1 MMIILILLSISVI
14 LLMFYVFYLK
24 NQIKGIGKQL
34 EAISEGKT
42 EKKIDISLLDKD
54 IEYLA
59 ININRNIDFQRQL
72 RIDVLRNEE
81 KLKDSIASISH
92 DLRTPLTSIMGY
104 LQLLEKSELSDKQKE
119 KVDILKKKSELL
131 QNLITSF
138 FEITIIENDNVNVKL
153 EKINLNNF
161 LSDAMLSSLHSF
173 KTANIEPIF
182 DVPDTTIFIEADKLI
197 LQRIIQNLVSNT
209 LKYAH
214 EYIKISLVQNEYAQL
229 SFENKVQE
237 PKNIN
242 VDLLFE
248 KFYTAD
254 KARSSGSTGLGL
266 SIVKLLAEKI
276 NARVAAEIHGD
287 ILILKII
294 FFNVSK

>member
-1 MMIILILLSISVI
+1 MIILILLSIFVI
-14 LLMFYVFYLK
+14 LLIFYVFYLK
-24 NQIKGIGKQL
+24 TQIKSIGKQL
-34 EAISEGKT
+34 EDISKGKT
-42 EKKIDISLLDKD
+42 EKKIDISLIDKD

-104 LQLLEKSELSDKQKE
+104 LQLLEKSELSGKQKE

-161 LSDAMLSSLHSF
+161 LSDVMLSSIYSF

-197 LQRIIQNLVSNT
+197 LQRIIQNLISNT

-214 EYIKISLVQNEYAQL
+214 EYIKISLVQNEHAQL
-229 SFENKVQE
+229 IFQNKVQNTE
-237 PKNIN
+237 NIN

-266 SIVKLLAEKI
+266 AIVKLLAEKI
-276 NARVAAEIHGD
+276 NARAVAEIDGH
-287 ILILKII
+287 ILTLKII
-294 FFNVSK
+294 FL

>member
-1 MMIILILLSISVI
+1 MIILILLSISVI

-24 NQIKGIGKQL
+24 NQMKSIGKQL
-34 EAISEGKT
+34 EYISKGKT

-59 ININRNIDFQRQL
+59 ININRNIEFQRQL

-104 LQLLEKSELSDKQKE
+104 LQLLEKSDLSDKQKE
-119 KVDILKKKSELL
+119 KVAILKKKSELL

-161 LSDAMLSSLHSF
+161 LSDIMLSSIYSF
-173 KTANIEPIF
+173 KNANIDPIF
-182 DVPDTTIFIEADKLI
+182 EVPDITIFIEADRLI
-197 LQRIIQNLVSNT
+197 LQRIIQNLISNT

-214 EYIKISLVQNEYAQL
+214 EYIKISLVQKEHAEL
-229 SFENKVQE
+229 IFENKVQNPE
-237 PKNIN
+237 SIN
-242 VDLLFE
+242 VNLLFE

-254 KARSSGSTGLGL
+254 KARSSGSIGLGL
-266 SIVKLLAEKI
+266 AIVKLLAEKI
-276 NARVAAEIHGD
+276 NAKVAVKIDGD
-287 ILILKII
+287 SIILKII
-294 FFNVSK
+294 FF

>member
-1 MMIILILLSISVI
+1 MIILILLSISII

-24 NQIKGIGKQL
+24 NQIKSIGKQL
-34 EAISEGKT
+34 EAISEGRT

-72 RIDVLRNEE
+72 RIDVLRNEQ

-104 LQLLEKSELSDKQKE
+104 LQLLDKSELSAKQKE

-161 LSDAMLSSLHSF
+161 LSDIMLSSMYSF
-173 KTANIEPIF
+173 KNANIEPIF
-182 DVPDTTIFIEADKLI
+182 DVPGTTIFIQADRLI
-197 LQRIIQNLVSNT
+197 LERIIQNLISNT
-209 LKYAH
+209 LKYAN
-214 EYIKISLVQNEYAQL
+214 EYIEISLVQNKYVELVFQ
-229 SFENKVQE
+229 NKVQNPE
-237 PKNIN
+237 NIN
-242 VDLLFE
+242 VNLLFE

-266 SIVKLLAEKI
+266 AIVKLLAEKI

-287 ILILKII
+287 ILTLKII
-294 FFNVSK
+294 FFNASK

>member
-1 MMIILILLSISVI
+1 MIILILLSISMI
-14 LLMFYVFYLK
+14 LLMFYIFYLK
-24 NQIKGIGKQL
+24 TQIKSIGKQL
-34 EAISEGKT
+34 ENISEGKT
-42 EKKIDISLLDKD
+42 EKKIDISLLDRD
-54 IEYLA
+54 IEALA
-59 ININRNIDFQRQL
+59 SNINRNIDFQRQL
-72 RIDVLRNEE
+72 RIDVFRNEQ

-161 LSDAMLSSLHSF
+161 ISEIMLSSIYSF
-173 KTANIEPIF
+173 KNANIQPIF

-197 LQRIIQNLVSNT
+197 LQRIIQNLISNT
-209 LKYAH
+209 LKYANG
-214 EYIKISLVQNEYAQL
+214 YIKISLVQKEHVEL
-229 SFENKVQE
+229 SFKNKVE
-237 PKNIN
+237 APKNIN

-266 SIVKLLAEKI
+266 AIVKLLAEKI
-276 NARVAAEIHGD
+276 NAKVAAEINGN
-287 ILILKII
+287 ILSLKII
-294 FFNVSK
+294 F

>member
-1 MMIILILLSISVI
+1 MMILILLSISVI
-14 LLMFYVFYLK
+14 ILMFYVFYLK
-24 NQIKGIGKQL
+24 NQMKCIGKQL
-34 EAISEGKT
+34 EDISEGKT
-42 EKKIDISLLDKD
+42 EKKIDVSLLDKD

-81 KLKDSIASISH
+81 KLKTSIASISH

-119 KVDILKKKSELL
+119 KVAILKKKSELL

-161 LSDAMLSSLHSF
+161 LSDIMLSSIYSF
-173 KTANIEPIF
+173 KNANIEPIF
-182 DVPDTTIFIEADKLI
+182 EVPDITIFIAADRLI
-197 LQRIIQNLVSNT
+197 LQRIIQNLISNT

-214 EYIKISLVQNEYAQL
+214 EYIKISLAQNEHVELIFQ
-229 SFENKVQE
+229 NKVQNPE
-237 PKNIN
+237 NIN
-242 VDLLFE
+242 INLLFE

-266 SIVKLLAEKI
+266 AIVKLLAKKI
-276 NARVAAEIHGD
+276 NAKVAAEIDGD

-294 FFNVSK
+294 FF

>member
-1 MMIILILLSISVI
+1 MMILILLSISVI
-14 LLMFYVFYLK
+14 LLVFYVFYLK
-24 NQIKGIGKQL
+24 NQIKSIGKQL

-42 EKKIDISLLDKD
+42 EKKIDISLLDRD

-161 LSDAMLSSLHSF
+161 LSDIMLSSIYSF
-173 KTANIEPIF
+173 KNANIEPIF
-182 DVPDTTIFIEADKLI
+182 EGPDTTIFIETDRLI
-197 LQRIIQNLVSNT
+197 LQRIIQNLISNT

-214 EYIKISLVQNEYAQL
+214 GYVKISLVQKEHVELIFQ
-229 SFENKVQE
+229 NKVE
-237 PKNIN
+237 NSENIN
-242 VDLLFE
+242 VNLLFE

-266 SIVKLLAEKI
+266 AIVKLLSKKI
-276 NARVAAEIHGD
+276 EAKAIAEIQDD
-287 ILILKII
+287 ILTLKII
-294 FFNVSK
+294 FF

>member
-1 MMIILILLSISVI
+1 MMIILILLSVSMM
-14 LLMFYVFYLK
+14 LLMFYIFYLK
-24 NQIKGIGKQL
+24 TQIKSIGKQL

-42 EKKIDISLLDKD
+42 EKKIDISLLDRD

-59 ININRNIDFQRQL
+59 ININRNINFQRQL

-138 FEITIIENDNVNVKL
+138 FEITIIESDNVNVKL

-161 LSDAMLSSLHSF
+161 ISDIMLSSIYSF
-173 KTANIEPIF
+173 KNANIEPIF
-182 DVPDTTIFIEADKLI
+182 DLADNTIFIEADKLI
-197 LQRIIQNLVSNT
+197 LQRIIQNLISNT
-209 LKYAH
+209 LKYANG
-214 EYIKISLVQNEYAQL
+214 YIEILLVQKEHAEL
-229 SFENKVQE
+229 IFENKVQNPE
-237 PKNIN
+237 NIN
-242 VDLLFE
+242 VNLLFE

-254 KARSSGSTGLGL
+254 KARSAGSTGLGL
-266 SIVKLLAEKI
+266 AIVKLLAEKI
-276 NARVAAEIHGD
+276 NAKVAAEIDGD
-287 ILILKII
+287 NLTVKII
-294 FFNVSK
+294 FF

>member
-1 MMIILILLSISVI
+1 MMIILILLSISMI
-14 LLMFYVFYLK
+14 LLMFYIFYLK
-24 NQIKGIGKQL
+24 TQIKSIGKQL
-34 EAISEGKT
+34 ENISEGKT
-42 EKKIDISLLDKD
+42 EKKIDISLLDRD
-54 IEYLA
+54 IEALA
-59 ININRNIDFQRQL
+59 SNINRNIDFQRQL
-72 RIDVLRNEE
+72 RIDVFRNEQ

-161 LSDAMLSSLHSF
+161 ISEIMLSSIYSF
-173 KTANIEPIF
+173 KNANIQPIF

-197 LQRIIQNLVSNT
+197 LQRIIQNLISNT
-209 LKYAH
+209 LKYANG
-214 EYIKISLVQNEYAQL
+214 YIKISLVQKEHVEL
-229 SFENKVQE
+229 SFKNKVE
-237 PKNIN
+237 APKNIN

-266 SIVKLLAEKI
+266 AIVKLLAEKI
-276 NARVAAEIHGD
+276 NAKVAAEINGN
-287 ILILKII
+287 ILSLKII
-294 FFNVSK
+294 F

>member
-1 MMIILILLSISVI
+1 MIILILLSISTI
-14 LLMFYVFYLK
+14 LLMFYVIYLK
-24 NQIKGIGKQL
+24 NQIKSIGKQL

-42 EKKIDISLLDKD
+42 EKKIDVSLLDRD

-59 ININRNIDFQRQL
+59 ININRNIDFQKQL
-72 RIDVLRNEE
+72 RIDVFRNEE

-153 EKINLNNF
+153 ENINLNNF
-161 LSDAMLSSLHSF
+161 LSDIILSSVYSF

-182 DVPDTTIFIEADKLI
+182 DVPDTSIFIEADKLI
-197 LQRIIQNLVSNT
+197 LQRIIQNLISNT

-214 EYIKISLVQNEYAQL
+214 GYIKISLAQNEYVEL
-229 SFENKVQE
+229 SFENKVQD

-266 SIVKLLAEKI
+266 AIVKLLAEKI
-276 NARVAAEIHGD
+276 NARAAAEIHGD
-287 ILILKII
+287 TLILKII
-294 FFNVSK
+294 FFNVSKA